1 MPKEKIEIGC
11 KSTKNTLDRKTGSW
25 RTSFHPVV
33 TDKCKGCSVCVSVC
47 PEGIIKINPKTKK
60 AEVDYDYCK
69 GCLICM
75 NECPFKAIEKEEE
88 KK

>member
-1 MPKEKIEIGC
+1 MKKVEYEVK
-11 KSTKNTLDRKTGSW
+11 KNSLDRKTGSW
-25 RTSFHPVV
+25 RTFKPVV
-33 TDKCKGCSVCVSVC
+33 TEKCTGCSICVGIC
-47 PEGIIKINPKTKK
+47 PEGGIKINPKTKK

-75 NECPFKAIEKEEE
+75 TECPLKAINKEED